1 MGRHITQ
8 LSYNSGEI
16 GELLKGRVD
25 DSKYASGLA
34 QCVNAYPTPQGP
46 VMNRAGFVYVNEV
59 KDSSKQVRLIP
70 FVYSADQQIV
80 IELGNYYARFHLNG
94 QTLMTTSGA
103 PYEISTP
110 WRAERLFDIHYT
122 QNADIMTLVCS
133 GIAPQELRR
142 YSINDWRINPVRLQT
157 TLTPPTNVSAYR
169 VTSAAEDKNAETY
182 TQRYKVTALNKDRTE
197 ESLASSEASVVANL
211 YATGTTVRISWSGV
225 DGAAF
230 YRVYK
235 YQGGVFGYI
244 GETQGTSVD
253 DDNIAP
259 ETGTTPPYVDDIF
272 GTARGISSVR
282 IVNGGSGYINE
293 QRVAGALTTGQHV
306 SGPNWK
312 DALNRQ
318 VDGKQV
324 YKTTLPFDMGKYW
337 PPTAEG
343 LADKYD
349 GTYDQKVDIYDAN
362 GSGSGGK
369 ARIVFDNPYSRHFVL
384 SAVRILEGGTGY
396 VRPVVPFELYDWH
409 WEIEQ
414 DSSGDSP
421 SNNYKLVPHVAIAG
435 YIDCVTEETPVRLE
449 VYDEGGPGYG
459 ATLGFA
465 IKNGVFTDVFVKTP
479 GQDYSNPKVRVISQ
493 HGSGASFSLSTASVG
508 DYPTAVGYFEQRRI
522 FAGSPQKPQ
531 QIWMSATGT
540 DSNMTYHLPL
550 QDTDRISFG
559 VAARDLNQIQHVVP
573 LQQLIAL
580 TSAGEWRVSPL
591 NSDAITPSS
600 ISVRPQSYVGASK
613 VQPQIINSNLIYAA
627 ARGGHI
633 RELAYEYSAGGYIT
647 GDLSIRAPH
656 LFSEDNVVTDMALTK
671 SPNPILW
678 CVRQDGELLGLS
690 YVPEQKIGAWFQY
703 TTNGYFESAAVVQE
717 GQSDYLYVVVKRRIG
732 NEFKRFIERQSVR
745 DSDTRLSC
753 YLDCSGY
760 YASDTETTTVSGLTW
775 LEGMTVT
782 AVADGAVYEGL
793 TVKDGKIEL
802 PLEARNIWVGLP
814 YVTLLETLPVSTG
827 AQDASYGR
835 GYIKN
840 VRGVS
845 LRLKSTSGIEVGPTE
860 TTTKPIKARS
870 MGTYGTAPEL
880 ITDTV
885 DVTPLGC
892 WQADGSFVI
901 RQAEPLPFT
910 LICHSTDVVIGDE

>member
-34 QCVNAYPTPQGP
+34 QCVNAYPTSQGP

-142 YSINDWRINPVRLQT
+142 YSITDWRMNPVRLQT
-157 TLTPPTNVSAYR
+157 TLTPPTNVSADR
-169 VTSAAEDKNAETY
+169 IQSAEEDKNSEKY
-182 TQRYKVTALNKDRTE
+182 TQRYVVTALNSDRTE
-197 ESLASSEASVVANL
+197 ESVASSQASVTANL
-211 YATGTTVRISWSGV
+211 YATGTVARISWSTV
-225 DGAAF
+225 QGAF
-230 YRVYK
+230 YYRVYK
-235 YQGGVFGYI
+235 YQGGIFGYI
-244 GETQGTSVD
+244 GETTATWIE

-259 ETGTTPPYVDDIF
+259 ETGVTPPRTDDVF
-272 GTARGISSVR
+272 QVSGGISSARV
-282 IVNGGSGYINE
+282 VSGGSGYKNGSTVISALATGKWAYGHWREALGNIDNKKVFPLNLPWYTYQDKNDATHCTYSGSPAE
-293 QRVAGALTTGQHV
+293 QGVVDL
-306 SGPNWK
+306 
-312 DALNRQ
+312 
-318 VDGKQV
+318 DGK
-324 YKTTLPFDMGKYW
+324 
-337 PPTAEG
+337 
-343 LADKYD
+343 
-349 GTYDQKVDIYDAN
+349 
-362 GSGSGGK
+362 GSGAGGSFNITQISRWGHCVSSPTLSSGGYG
-369 ARIVFDNPYSRHFVL
+369 YSRPVMYFQFRTGSRNV
-384 SAVRILEGGTGY
+384 AAMGGY
-396 VRPVVPFELYDWH
+396 VEC
-409 WEIEQ
+409 
-414 DSSGDSP
+414 
-421 SNNYKLVPHVAIAG
+421 A
-435 YIDCVTEETPVRLE
+435 TEELPVSLE
-449 VYDEGGPGYG
+449 VYDEGGSGYG
-459 ATLGFA
+459 AKLGFNLV
-465 IKNGVFTDVFVKTP
+465 NGVFTDVYVIAA
-479 GQDYSNPKVRVISQ
+479 GQNYTNPKVRVVSRE
-493 HGSGASFSLSTASVG
+493 GSGASFSLSVSRTG
-508 DYPTAVGYFEQRRI
+508 DYPAAVGYFEQRRI
-522 FAGSPQKPQ
+522 FAGSPLRPQ
-531 QIWMSATGT
+531 QIWMTVTGT

-550 QDTDRISFG
+550 QDTDRISFA
-559 VAARDLNQIQHVVP
+559 VAARDLNQIQHVIA

-580 TSAGEWRVSPL
+580 TSAAEWRVSPL

-613 VQPQIINSNLIYAA
+613 VQPQIVNSNLLYVA
-627 ARGGHI
+627 ARGGHV
-633 RELAYEYSAGGYIT
+633 RELAYDYTAGGYIT
-647 GDLSIRAPH
+647 GDISIRAPH
-656 LFSEDNVVTDMALTK
+656 LFSESNVVVDMALTK
-671 SPNPILW
+671 APDPILW
-678 CVRQDGELLGLS
+678 CVRQDGVLLGLS

-703 TTNGYFESAAVVQE
+703 TTVGAFESASVVQE
-717 GQSDYLYVVVKRRIG
+717 GQNDYLYVVVRRTING
-732 NEFKRFIERQSVR
+732 VQKRFIERQSVR
-745 DSDTRLSC
+745 NDETRLTC
-753 YLDCSGY
+753 FLDCSGRY
-760 YASDTETTTVSGLTW
+760 SSDVPTTTVSGLTW
-775 LEGMTVT
+775 LEGASIT

-827 AQDASYGR
+827 VQDASYGR

-870 MGTYGTAPEL
+870 MGMYGTAPEL
-880 ITDTV
+880 ITGTV